1 MEIFSTKINPFV
13 RFAAYRNGDPCLY
26 KKTSY
31 AQDCRL
37 FYIKEG
43 QLVLTVNG
51 NLTTLE
57 KNDVLIIPPMFPY
70 RMESKKNSSF
80 YLINFD
86 YLNNSER
93 PEFAIPLLFS
103 VEKKLPYIIHFA
115 DLPQLNVPFKT
126 NVSGLEPFFL
136 NMSKLYAEKPLYFR
150 NELNAYFSLALSQI
164 FKHIINTKPDNMI
177 SEIISYVNLHY
188 AEPLTNNSIGK
199 LFHYHPNYI
208 GRLFVK
214 HTGQSLH
221 KYLVGC
227 RIDAAINML
236 NSGNHSITEIA
247 AKTGWNNISHF
258 SMYFKKYTGFPP
270 SSFIIK

>member
-37 FYIKEG
+37 FYIKKG
-43 QLVLTVNG
+43 QLVLTVNDKPIQ
-51 NLTTLE
+51 LE
-57 KNDVLIIPPMFPY
+57 ANDVLIIPPMFPY
-70 RMESKKNSSF
+70 KMETEKNSSF
-80 YLINFD
+80 YLVNFD
-86 YLNNSER
+86 YLTDAAR
-93 PEFAIPLLFS
+93 PELAIPLLFS
-103 VEKKLPYIIHFA
+103 AEKTSACNIRFA
-115 DLPQLNVPFKT
+115 DLHQLNEPFKT
-126 NVSGLEPFFL
+126 NVPGLEPFFL
-136 NMSKLYAEKPLYFR
+136 NMAKLYAQKPLYFR
-150 NELNAYFSLALSQI
+150 NELNAYFSLALSGI

-188 AEPLTNNSIGK
+188 AEPLTNSSIGR

-236 NSGNHSITEIA
+236 NSGNYSITEIA

-258 SMYFKKYTGFPP
+258 SMYFKKFTGYPP
-270 SSFIIK
+270 SAFIIK